1 MGDHDVKQAEFQN
14 EDKPHEISKV
24 QVGSKDILDDTMGDI
39 IETDKPAKKE
49 QATAKPDES

>member
-14 EDKPHEISKV
+14 DDKQHEVSKV

-39 IETDKPAKKE
+39 METDKPTKKE
-49 QATAKPDES
+49 QPTAKPD